1 MQHCSYSPCRASAGS
16 AVPFLVA
23 WPRTYAP
30 APASLAAVIAY
41 TIAALSSSLDIANA
55 TVPTVLSVMLFLS
68 GFLIR
73 CV

>member
-1 MQHCSYSPCRASAGS
+1 
-16 AVPFLVA
+16 
-23 WPRTYAP
+23 
-30 APASLAAVIAY
+30 LAAVIAY